1 MMLFGAEQGGARQL
15 RISLKNEHSQNGYS
29 FANGLYPAK
38 RVIWYFGKQEEGKY
52 ASFNILVNNNADVAR
67 MYKFIE
73 VVIPSF
79 QMNMWSPSSGYFR
92 VSTDSGEYP
101 EKIVIE
107 GYPYGSV
114 SVGVKVTA
122 FDFDGT
128 EISSFLSGS
137 TGAGED
143 LIESIIRPTQME
155 IESNNDV
162 SFYEMFP
169 DFRVIWEVADDINDY
184 GSV

>member
-1 MMLFGAEQGGARQL
+1 MMLYGAEQGGGIRQICVS
-15 RISLKNEHSQNGYS
+15 RNIKDGYS
-29 FANGLYPAK
+29 FSNGLYPAK
-38 RVIWYFGKQEEGKY
+38 RVIWHFGEQVPGKY
-52 ASFNILVNNNADVAR
+52 ASFNILVNNSADKAS

-79 QMNMWSPSSGYFR
+79 QMNMWSPSSGLFR
-92 VSTDSGEYP
+92 ISTDSGGYP

-114 SVGVKVTA
+114 KVGVKVTA
-122 FDFDGT
+122 FNFDGT
-128 EISSFLSGS
+128 EINSFLSGS

-155 IESNNDV
+155 IESLNNTP
-162 SFYEMFP
+162 FYEMFP
-169 DFRVIWEVADDINDY
+169 DFKVLWEVFDDINDY
-184 GSV
+184 YSE